1 MNILRPSIVVLA
13 VALQATCTPPATG
26 HDPRQHQGRPLNG
39 TVDSIGADH
48 LTLSTARG
56 AIGIVLS
63 DETTVE
69 RGDAPIPRDAIRSG
83 DRITV
88 FGPVLP
94 SGEVA
99 ARSVIIRSGEQG
111 PSPGK

>member
-1 MNILRPSIVVLA
+1 MNLLRPSIVGLA
-13 VALQATCTPPATG
+13 AALLATCTPPARG

-39 TVDSIGADH
+39 TVESIGADH

-56 AIGIVLS
+56 MIGIVLS

-83 DRITV
+83 DRVTV

-94 SGEVA
+94 SGEIA
-99 ARSVIIRSGEQG
+99 ARDVIIRSREQG
-111 PSPGK
+111 PSPER